1 MSKAETFTKKQFD
14 RKLREMLEQA
24 KREGKTS
31 IEIVSRDLHQK
42 VVGGLH
48 PNRMPM
54 ACEAMWDLW
63 GWQGSIEDN
72 IIHTTRSGMSSTI
85 EMRFLTE

>member
-1 MSKAETFTKKQFD
+1 MSKTETFSQEQFD

-31 IEIVSRDLHQK
+31 IRVVSRDLHRE
-42 VVGGLH
+42 VVGWWR

-63 GWQGSIEDN
+63 EWQGAMEEN
-72 IIHTTRSGMSSTI
+72 VIHNTRSGQSSTI
-85 EMRFLTE
+85 EIRFLT